1 MVKKGEKEL
10 IKQKLKLKYLN
21 LTLIILIFALAYL
34 PAFIN
39 AIPQQNYEIKKVNR
53 MIFIS
58 DWGLTAVNDTVTI
71 INTGFENLQSINIGF
86 PNLYSNNLKY
96 YTANFQGKPL
106 TIEGKID
113 EEKEI
118 YWLNYVFPQP
128 LKPKETYNF
137 SSLTVFAGLIHFQK
151 GGYTYSFAEAPALEK
166 QAELCNVTIFFPA
179 DSSIFLP
186 ENSTFK
192 RIGKEPIVNNVFIN
206 LTPYYT
212 KILSLNFSS
221 VTLQLLDIYW
231 SEKVI
236 SLESISKIKV
246 SDTFSIH
253 NPGILISAVKVRLP
267 KGATKIM
274 AYDFAGPL
282 WRDERS
288 GDEAAVAPRFGD
300 IKSNENFTFKL
311 TYELDRKNFIKQI
324 DWRGI
329 YIFNFNFSSKQP
341 WLINNLTVK
350 VILPKGCEI
359 QDVNMKPEKIV
370 ETTYQKILIYNFKDI
385 TPLHDLTFTLKYKYS
400 GLWASIKPLEWTLI
414 IEAAILVF
422 AVIARGKKIALTQET
437 APIELISKFVELYD
451 EKMFHEKELSEF
463 EESKLKKALPKKEYK
478 HRVKAAEERLIEI
491 NKALTEL
498 KNELK
503 KAGSRYE
510 ELIKKIEKAE
520 AEIEAAK
527 ASEAQINL
535 QYRSGKISKEAY
547 EAVINDV
554 KKRIDKAKSIIES
567 TLITLREE
575 I

>member
-1 MVKKGEKEL
+1 MVKGEKEL

-21 LTLIILIFALAYL
+21 LTLIILVVALACL

-58 DWGLTAVNDTVTI
+58 EWGLIAVNDTVTI
-71 INTGFENLQSINIGF
+71 TNAGFEDLHSINIGF
-86 PNLYSNNLKY
+86 PNIYSSNLKY
-96 YTANFQGKPL
+96 YTANLQGEAL
-106 TIEGKID
+106 TIEEKID
-113 EEKEI
+113 EAREI
-118 YWLNYVFPQP
+118 YWLNYIFPQP

-137 SSLTVFAGLIHFQK
+137 STLTVFAGLIQFQK

-166 QAELCNVTIFFPA
+166 QAELCNVTIFFPP

-231 SEKVI
+231 SERVI

-267 KGATKIM
+267 KGAAKIM

-311 TYELDRKNFIKQI
+311 TYELDRKNFINQV

-359 QDVNMKPEKIV
+359 KDLNMEPEKIV
-370 ETTYQKILIYNFKDI
+370 ETTYQKILIYNFKDV
-385 TPLHDLTFTLKYKYS
+385 TPLHDLKFTLKYKYS

-414 IEAAILVF
+414 IEAVILVF
-422 AVIARGKKIALTQET
+422 AVVARGRKIVLTQA
-437 APIELISKFVELYD
+437 APAPVDVISKFVELYD

-463 EESKLKKALPKKEYK
+463 EESKLRKTLPKKEYK
-478 HRVKAAEERLIEI
+478 HRVKIAEERLIEI

-503 KAGSRYE
+503 KASSRYE
-510 ELIKKIEKAE
+510 ELIKKIEMAE

-527 ASEAQINL
+527 ASETQINL
-535 QYRSGKISKEAY
+535 QYRAGKISKEAY
-547 EAVINDV
+547 ETVINDV
-554 KKRIDKAKSIIES
+554 KKRIDKAKSVIES